1 MDEITNMTTT
11 PSFDTSDKI
20 VLQIPANTIIEITA
34 KLEDVEQGLS
44 FVKTE
49 LVQIQEK
56 MSDLGKELETL
67 KGKVKKKGLFSFLTR
82 S

>member
-1 MDEITNMTTT
+1 MIAAMTTT

-20 VLQIPANTIIEITA
+20 VLQIPANTIIEITT

-44 FVKTE
+44 FVKSE

-56 MSDLGKELETL
+56 MSDLGEELETL
-67 KGKVKKKGLFSFLTR
+67 KGKVKRKGLFGFLKR
-82 S
+82 G

>member
-1 MDEITNMTTT
+1 MTTT

-20 VLQIPANTIIEITA
+20 VLQIPANTIIEITT

-44 FVKTE
+44 FVKSE

-56 MSDLGKELETL
+56 MSDLGEELETL
-67 KGKVKKKGLFSFLTR
+67 KGKVKIKGLFGFFKR

>member
-1 MDEITNMTTT
+1 MTTA

-44 FVKTE
+44 FVKSE

-56 MSDLGKELETL
+56 MSYLDEELETL
-67 KGKVKKKGLFSFLTR
+67 KGKVKRKGLFGFLTR

>member
-1 MDEITNMTTT
+1 MTTA

-56 MSDLGKELETL
+56 MSDLGEELETL
-67 KGKVKKKGLFSFLTR
+67 KSKVKKKGLFSFLTR
-82 S
+82 N